1 MYKSVTK
8 FLLLRQA
15 SIKALALLSTSL
27 LLCSCGKS
35 NTSNIFTVTPQK
47 ISHTLAFKSTITP
60 AQIINVQSPAEGTI
74 QQVSFS
80 PGSFV
85 EKDKPLVTLYS
96 PKFIAD
102 YQNAMLSYL
111 KAKDDY
117 SNGETTFI
125 GTEDL
130 WKHGLISRGEYI
142 SQKSSLANSYAM
154 LVEQQNALQ
163 KFLPPNTPLDQSLSL
178 ENKAAINKLFDNQSN
193 LVNVYAPTN
202 GIALSPVKSDSS
214 NNPNSNT
221 ATLKLSPG
229 TIVHQGDS
237 LLTIG
242 DLSGFNLIVSVSEM
256 DINRIKLNMP
266 ATITS
271 DAFPETLN
279 GTVQEISIEAKA
291 SQSDVTLP
299 EFPVRIFVP
308 NVPKADLKDIRLG
321 MTAKVNVEIGSSQQI
336 LVPLD
341 AVGSLNG
348 QNVVKKISGHQ
359 SKIVPVT
366 TGDTT
371 LNQVTILSGLNPGDQ
386 ILVPYQA

>member
-8 FLLLRQA
+8 FLSLRQLP
-15 SIKALALLSTSL
+15 IKALILFGLSL

-35 NTSNIFTVTPQK
+35 NTNHIFTVTPQK
-47 ISHTLAFKSTITP
+47 VSHTLSFKSIITP
-60 AQIINVQSPAEGTI
+60 AQIINVQSPADGTV
-74 QQVSFS
+74 QQVYFS

-85 EKDKPLVTLYS
+85 EKNKPLITLYS

-102 YQNAMLSYL
+102 YQNAMISYL

-117 SNGETTFI
+117 SNGESTFI

-130 WKHGLISRGEYI
+130 WKHGLISRAEYTT
-142 SQKSSLANSYAM
+142 QKSSLANSYAM
-154 LVEQQNALQ
+154 LVEQQNTLQ

-178 ENKAAINKLFDNQSN
+178 ENKTAINKLFNNQSD

-202 GIALSPVKSDSS
+202 GIALSPTKTDSS
-214 NNPNSNT
+214 NTANSNT

-229 TIVHQGDS
+229 TIVHQSDS

-266 ATITS
+266 TTITS

-299 EFPVRIFVP
+299 EFPVRVFVP
-308 NVPKADLKDIRLG
+308 NVPKAYLKDIRLG
-321 MTAKVNVEIGSSQQI
+321 MTAKVNIEIGSSQQI

-341 AVGSLNG
+341 AVGNSNG
-348 QNVVKKISGHQ
+348 QNVVKKISDHQ
-359 SKIVPVT
+359 SKTVPVT